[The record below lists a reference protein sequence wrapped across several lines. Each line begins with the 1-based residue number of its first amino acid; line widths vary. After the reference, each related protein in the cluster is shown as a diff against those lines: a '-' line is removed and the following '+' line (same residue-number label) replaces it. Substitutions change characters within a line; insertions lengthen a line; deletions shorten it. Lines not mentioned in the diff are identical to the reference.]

1 MAFSSMQPTKYPSP
15 HLPVV
20 KNMKDYY
27 RDGVCLICLLCF
39 MEEDPKK
46 KSHSKETKTWFLVS
60 GDMKLELQ
68 LSHNASD
75 KTLMV
80 KCFTTEYSFIN
91 PQAA

>member
-1 MAFSSMQPTKYPSP
+1 
-15 HLPVV
+15 
-20 KNMKDYY
+20 
-27 RDGVCLICLLCF
+27 